1 MHCINNQKSQALGAM
16 KNILITTIAAVV
28 LNLHTAFAGPIHM
41 AAAAGNE
48 NKVKNLIN
56 SGVSA
61 NQIDIFFFNWTP
73 LHHAAYWGKIS
84 VVKLLIDKGANVDA
98 KAKQGSTPLMVALEN
113 GKTEVA
119 KMLIENDADIEAAN
133 NDGYSPLHAAVNYP
147 DIVEILVNEGLDVNV
162 KTNQGDTPLDL
173 ANASGLSDSAKI
185 LRENGGV
192 TSGNREI
199 DIHDAASNGD
209 IEGVQKA
216 INKGVDVNAVS
227 EQFPKWTPL
236 QYAVQ
241 SEVADLVDLL
251 IKAGAKVNTKD
262 EEGRT
267 PLHLATESQNG
278 DIVLVLLK
286 NSADVNE
293 HDNLG
298 LTPLHIASEVGIMKL
313 LIDNGAN
320 VNARSVHGATPSDGF
335 GEKSELGKLLRENGG
350 KTSEELD
357 GKPLPIE
364 AIRDGNIEKVKKAI
378 AEGANINGAV
388 EGFLPLNVAII
399 FQQVEIVKIL
409 LNNDADAN
417 WGNGE
422 PLIKA
427 IELDSID
434 HALIITKLLIDNGAK
449 VNTKNEYGRTPLYG
463 ARKEIAELLINK
475 GADVNTKDE
484 NGRTPLLSLMK
495 DESRASKEIG
505 EIAEL
510 LINNGANV
518 NTKDENGR
526 TPLHEAVSNDDV
538 DIVKILLEV
547 KADSGAKDINGFVP
561 ADLAQ
566 DFLVLSILGED
577 VERKLLAE
585 SKLRK
590 AIKDGDY
597 ETTKK
602 LLEDDVNPST
612 SLLDQLKPTK
622 NTVAD
627 LASDKQNRELY
638 NLIKRFGGRHGEIE
652 YAVKYGNA
660 KDVEDFI
667 ITGANVNEKVIILF
681 ATDFG
686 FPKIYHQNY
695 IHIAIIQRDLE
706 KIRLLL
712 NNGANLDAISTWDQD
727 RSARELSVKYGLT
740 TFISNV
746 LDSSINENEIKPT
759 TLEIKRVQTGDGIS
773 IQLRTYAQNGITY
786 AIESSSNG
794 RSWSILR
801 WYDGEDDYYKHT
813 LQNDNNSED
822 FQYFLQKNQE
832 FYRVKIISH
841 F

>member
-1 MHCINNQKSQALGAM
+1 M
-16 KNILITTIAAVV
+16 KHILITIIAAVV

-56 SGVSA
+56 SGVSV

-73 LHHAAYWGKIS
+73 LHHAAYWGEIS

-119 KMLIENDADIEAAN
+119 KMLIEYNADIEAVK
-133 NDGYSPLHAAVNYP
+133 NDGYSPLHAAVYYP

-173 ANASGLSDSAKI
+173 ANASGLTDSAII

-199 DIHDAASNGD
+199 DIHDAAGKGD
-209 IEGVQKA
+209 IEGVQQA
-216 INKGVDVNAVS
+216 INNGVDVNAVS
-227 EQFPKWTPL
+227 EEFPRTPL

-241 SEVADLVDLL
+241 SQVTDLVNLL

-262 EEGRT
+262 ENGRT
-267 PLHLATESQNG
+267 PLHLAAEGQNG

-286 NSADVNE
+286 NSANVNE
-293 HDNLG
+293 PDNLG
-298 LTPLHIASEVGIMKL
+298 LTPLHMAPEVGITKL
-313 LIDNGAN
+313 LIENGAN
-320 VNARSVHGATPSDGF
+320 VNARSVHGDTPSDFYRGNT
-335 GEKSELGKLLRENGG
+335 EVSKLLRENGG

-357 GKPLPIE
+357 GKPLPFE
-364 AIRDGNIEKVKKAI
+364 AIRDGNIEKVEKAI

-388 EGFLPLNVAII
+388 EGFLPLNAAII

-427 IELDSID
+427 IGLSTPLFDSID

-449 VNTKNEYGRTPLYG
+449 VNTKNEYGETPLYG
-463 ARKEIAELLINK
+463 ARKEIAELLVNNGADVNTKDKMGRTPLLSLMEDRYRASKEIIEIAVLLINN
-475 GADVNTKDE
+475 GVDVNTKDE
-484 NGRTPLLSLMK
+484 NGRTLLH
-495 DESRASKEIG
+495 
-505 EIAEL
+505 
-510 LINNGANV
+510 V
-518 NTKDENGR
+518 
-526 TPLHEAVSNDDV
+526 AVSNDDV
-538 DIVKILLEV
+538 DIVKFLMEA

-566 DFLVLSILGED
+566 DFLVLSVLGRD
-577 VERKLLAE
+577 VEGKLLAE

-590 AIKDGDY
+590 AINDGDY

-602 LLEDDVNPST
+602 LLEDGVNPST
-612 SLLDQLKPTK
+612 SLLDQLEPTK

-627 LASDKQNRELY
+627 LACDKQNRELY

-652 YAVKYGNA
+652 YAVNYGNA

-667 ITGANVNEKVIILF
+667 KTGANVNEKVIIRT

-686 FPKIYHQNY
+686 FSEIHHQNY

-706 KIRLLL
+706 KVKILIK
-712 NNGANLDAISTWDQD
+712 NGASLDAISTWDQN
-727 RSARELSVKYGLT
+727 RSARELAVKYGLT
-740 TFISNV
+740 TFINNV

-822 FQYFLQKNQE
+822 LQYFLQNNQE